1 MTQAELDKII
11 ENHQH
16 WLRKGCDGW
25 QDMRA
30 CIHGENLSG
39 LDFSYSNLVKCN
51 ITGCDLSESNL
62 LRSNFSYSDLS
73 ESNLLRS
80 NFLYSDLSRC
90 NLSRCDFSY
99 SNLSRCDFSYS
110 NLSRCDLTEA
120 INIPFIPTVCP
131 EKGSFIGFKKARRLK
146 EMFVIVKLLIPE
158 DAKRSSGLGRKCR
171 CDKAKVLSIM
181 SVDGREPYKT
191 ACSIYD
197 RHFIYEVGKEV
208 SVSDFCEDRFNECAA
223 GIHFFINREEAVRY

>member
-90 NLSRCDFSY
+90 
-99 SNLSRCDFSYS
+99 NLSRCDFSYS